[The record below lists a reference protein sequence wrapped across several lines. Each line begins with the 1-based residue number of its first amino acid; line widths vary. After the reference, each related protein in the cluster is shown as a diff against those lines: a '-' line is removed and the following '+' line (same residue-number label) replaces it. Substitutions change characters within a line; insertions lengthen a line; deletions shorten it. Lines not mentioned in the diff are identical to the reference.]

1 MFAYGA
7 KEQNILREVEQ
18 SLWKYYQKIACS
30 QLSDQGINNHGLIMY
45 TSGAREH
52 KYISMIWEASVI
64 SSSHGYQFYNKY
76 KFLNLTDN
84 VF

>member
-30 QLSDQGINNHGLIMY
+30 QLSGQGINNHGIIMY
-45 TSGAREH
+45 T
-52 KYISMIWEASVI
+52 
-64 SSSHGYQFYNKY
+64 
-76 KFLNLTDN
+76 
-84 VF
+84 